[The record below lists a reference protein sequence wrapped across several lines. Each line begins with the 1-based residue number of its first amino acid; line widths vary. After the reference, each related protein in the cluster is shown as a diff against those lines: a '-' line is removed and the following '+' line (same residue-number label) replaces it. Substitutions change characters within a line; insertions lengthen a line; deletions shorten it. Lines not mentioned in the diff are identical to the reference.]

1 MNTPSKRHQT
11 LRALLITGI
20 SMFAVA
26 PGASGTANAKAAATL
41 DDAEGGV
48 GEMTA

>member
-1 MNTPSKRHQT
+1 MKMQSVLHRT
-11 LRALLITGI
+11 LQALLITGI
-20 SMFAVA
+20 SVFAVA